1 MHNEAHFYCSSSESR
16 ERAECGKPEQ
26 TLSQSRCG
34 TIGPDLCPEEM
45 QANKEPEHQNRNM
58 VICFETKIEA
68 LLWDDRNPVDFCFL
82 KLHLDT
88 LFYCCPVFRFV
99 DFLVVYVKVSILLFH
114 LNFNWNCCLL
124 TSWSMISLYVVFK
137 IIFYPHFMYRYL
149 DNCLHLYLVFF
160 FCLIQLNPR

>member
-1 MHNEAHFYCSSSESR
+1 MPQYKRNTKVSVLPSLKSPESVANVMHNEAHFYCSSSESR

-68 LLWDDRNPVDFCFL
+68 LL
-82 KLHLDT
+82 
-88 LFYCCPVFRFV
+88 
-99 DFLVVYVKVSILLFH
+99 
-114 LNFNWNCCLL
+114 
-124 TSWSMISLYVVFK
+124 
-137 IIFYPHFMYRYL
+137 
-149 DNCLHLYLVFF
+149 
-160 FCLIQLNPR
+160 